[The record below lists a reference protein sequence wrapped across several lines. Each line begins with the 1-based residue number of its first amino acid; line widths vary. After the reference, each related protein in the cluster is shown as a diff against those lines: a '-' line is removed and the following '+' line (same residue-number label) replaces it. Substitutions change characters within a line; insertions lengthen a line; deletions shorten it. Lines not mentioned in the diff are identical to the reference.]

1 MTRGQAAHFPRT
13 KMYFTGFRCLG
24 CATHYSPDRDLL
36 LCPECH
42 NLLEATYDYEAIKTR
57 VDRNEIAASRRGV
70 WRWESLLPV
79 QDRSAIV
86 TLGEGDT
93 PMLRCD
99 RLAKAVG
106 VRELWLMS
114 DAANP
119 TGSLKDR
126 SVTVAATK
134 AVEFGYRILSCDSTG
149 NKASSVAAYA
159 ARAGLE
165 SVVFCPEHTPAPK
178 TTQAVFLGAKLM
190 RVRGHYAEVNAMYRR
205 LIGSGKVK
213 WYDCGTDNPYRYEG
227 KKTYAYEIAQHL
239 GWRMPDRVL
248 FPAAGGMALAKA
260 WKGFGELQQ
269 LAWASGDLPRMT
281 AVQAANC
288 APIVKAFEER
298 AERVAGIEKGPTI
311 ATAIA
316 GANPGLL
323 GDRTLQALY
332 ESGGSGVGVT
342 DDEIFKAVEELGRE
356 GLFIEPSG
364 AVTLAGLRRQLAAG
378 VIQPD
383 ERVVCVLTGSGFKDF
398 DLLAS
403 RVKLP
408 ERVIGSYEEMEE
420 AAVEV

>member
-1 MTRGQAAHFPRT
+1 
-13 KMYFTGFRCLG
+13 MYFTGFRCLG
-24 CATHYSPDRDLL
+24 CDARYAPDRDVL
-36 LCPECH
+36 LCPACH
-42 NLLEATYDYEAIKTR
+42 NLVEAMYDYEGIKSH
-57 VDRNEIAASRRGV
+57 VDRNEVAASRIGV
-70 WRWESLLPV
+70 WRWAALLPV
-79 QDRSAIV
+79 LDRNAIV

-99 RLAKAVG
+99 RLAKSVG

-159 ARAGLE
+159 ARAGME

-205 LIGSGKVK
+205 LIGAGKVK

-239 GWRMPDRVL
+239 GWKMPDRVL

-260 WKGFGELQQ
+260 WKGFGEMLK
-269 LAWASGDLPRMT
+269 LGWATGELPRMT

-288 APIVKAFEER
+288 APIVKAFLER

-323 GDRTLQALY
+323 GDRTLTALY
-332 ESGGSGVGVT
+332 QSRGSAVGVT
-342 DDEIFKAVEELGRE
+342 DEEIFQAVETLGNE

-364 AVTLAGLRRQLAAG
+364 AVTLAGLRRQVAEG
-378 VIQPD
+378 VIDPG

-408 ERVIGSYEEMEE
+408 EKVIQSYEQMEAE
-420 AAVEV
+420 AAAL

>member
-1 MTRGQAAHFPRT
+1 
-13 KMYFTGFRCLG
+13 MYFTGLRCLG
-24 CATHYSPDRDLL
+24 CATHYPPDRDVL
-36 LCPECH
+36 LCPACG
-42 NLLEATYDYEAIKTR
+42 NLLEAIYDYDRIRAH
-57 VDRNEIAASRRGV
+57 VDRNEIASSRQGV
-70 WRWESLLPV
+70 WRWASLLPV
-79 QDRSAIV
+79 LDRDAIV

-99 RLAKAVG
+99 RLARAIG
-106 VRELWLMS
+106 VRSLWLMS

-134 AVEFGYRILSCDSTG
+134 AVEFGYRVLSCDSTG

-159 ARAGLE
+159 SRAGLA

-178 TTQAVFLGAKLM
+178 TTQAVFLGATLM
-190 RVRGHYAEVNAMYRR
+190 RVRGHYAQVNAMYRQ
-205 LIGSGKVK
+205 LIASGKVQ
-213 WYDCGTDNPYRYEG
+213 WYDCGTDNPFRYEG

-260 WKGFGELQQ
+260 WKGFGEMRELG
-269 LAWASGDLPRMT
+269 WATGDLPRMT

-288 APIVKAFEER
+288 APIVHAFER
-298 AERVAGIEKGPTI
+298 RDARVAGIEKGPTI

-323 GDRTLQALY
+323 GDRTLDALY
-332 ESGGSGVGVT
+332 ESNGSAVGVT
-342 DDEIFKAVEELGRE
+342 DDEIFEAVEDLGRE

-364 AVTLAGLRRQLAAG
+364 AVTLAGLRRQVADG
-378 VIQPD
+378 VVQPD
-383 ERVVCVLTGSGFKDF
+383 ETVVCVLTGSGFKDF

-403 RVKLP
+403 RVSMP
-408 ERVIGSYEEMEE
+408 NEIIGSYDEMESR
-420 AAVEV
+420 AVAL

>member
-1 MTRGQAAHFPRT
+1 
-13 KMYFTGFRCLG
+13 MYFTGFRCLG
-24 CATHYSPDRDLL
+24 CATLQAPDRDVL
-36 LCPECH
+36 LCPQCQ
-42 NLLEATYDYEAIKTR
+42 NLLEATYDYDAIRNR
-57 VDRNEIAASRRGV
+57 VDRDEIAASRRGV
-70 WRWESLLPV
+70 WRWASLLPV
-79 QDRSAIV
+79 LDHGAIV

-159 ARAGLE
+159 ARAGME

-190 RVRGHYAEVNAMYRR
+190 RVRGHYAQVNAMYRR

-227 KKTYAYEIAQHL
+227 KKSYAYEMVQHL

-260 WKGFGELQQ
+260 WKGFGEMQKLG
-269 LAWASGDLPRMT
+269 WAQGSLPRMT

-288 APIVKAFEER
+288 APIVKAFDAR

-316 GANPGLL
+316 GADPGLL

-342 DDEIFKAVEELGRE
+342 DDEIFEAVATLGRE
-356 GLFIEPSG
+356 GFFIEPSG
-364 AVTLAGLRRQLAAG
+364 AVTLAGLRRQVADG
-378 VIQPD
+378 VIDRD

-398 DLLAS
+398 DLLAG
-403 RVKLP
+403 RVKVP
-408 ERVIGSYEEMEE
+408 QEVIEGYDAME
-420 AAVEV
+420 AAAVSL

>member
-1 MTRGQAAHFPRT
+1 
-13 KMYFTGFRCLG
+13 MYFTGLRCLG
-24 CATHYSPDRDLL
+24 CGVHHAPDSDVL
-36 LCPECH
+36 LCPNCQ
-42 NLLEATYDYEAIKTR
+42 NLLEATYDYDGIKSR
-57 VDRNEIAASRRGV
+57 VDRNEIAASRQGV
-70 WRWESLLPV
+70 WRWRALLPV
-79 QDRSAIV
+79 LDDNAIV

-159 ARAGLE
+159 ARAGLD
-165 SVVFCPEHTPAPK
+165 SVVFCPEITPAPK

-213 WYDCGTDNPYRYEG
+213 WYDCGTDNPFRYEG

-248 FPAAGGMALAKA
+248 FPAAGGMALAKT
-260 WKGFGELQQ
+260 WKGFQELEK
-269 LAWASGDLPRMT
+269 LGWAQGKLPRMT

-288 APIVKAFEER
+288 APIVQAFDAR

-332 ESGGSGVGVT
+332 ESEGSGVGVT
-342 DDEIFKAVEELGRE
+342 DDEIFDAVATLGRE
-356 GLFIEPSG
+356 GFFIEPSG
-364 AVTLAGLRRQLAAG
+364 AVTLAGLRRQVADG
-378 VIQPD
+378 VIQAD

-403 RVKLP
+403 RVKVP
-408 ERVIGSYEEMEE
+408 QVVIGSYEEML
-420 AAVEV
+420 AQAVNV

>member
-1 MTRGQAAHFPRT
+1 
-13 KMYFTGFRCLG
+13 MYFTGFRCLG
-24 CATHYSPDRDLL
+24 CGMHHAPDRDVL
-36 LCPECH
+36 LCPECG
-42 NLLEATYDYEAIKTR
+42 NLLEATYDYGGIKAH
-57 VDRNEIAASRRGV
+57 VDRNEIAADRSGL
-70 WRWESLLPV
+70 WRWGALMPV
-79 QDRSAIV
+79 LDRTAIV
-86 TLGEGDT
+86 SLGEGDT

-99 RLAKAVG
+99 RLAKAMG
-106 VRELWLMS
+106 VRELWMMS
-114 DAANP
+114 DGANP

-165 SVVFCPEHTPAPK
+165 SVVFCPEHTPVPK

-205 LIGSGKVK
+205 LIHSGKVK
-213 WYDCGTDNPYRYEG
+213 WYDCGTDNPFRYEG
-227 KKTYAYEIAQHL
+227 KKSYAYEIAQHL

-260 WKGFGELQQ
+260 WKGFRELRT
-269 LAWASGDLPRMT
+269 LDWAEGALPRMT

-288 APIVKAFEER
+288 APIVKAFEAR
-298 AERVAGIEKGPTI
+298 ADRVAGIEKGPTV

-316 GANPGLL
+316 GADPGLL
-323 GDRTLQALY
+323 GDYTLQALY
-332 ESGGSGVGVT
+332 DSCGSGVGVT
-342 DDEIFKAVEELGRE
+342 DEEIFEAVAILGRE
-356 GLFIEPSG
+356 GFFIEPSG
-364 AVTLAGLRRQLAAG
+364 AVSVAGLRRQVAEG
-378 VIQPD
+378 VISKD

-403 RVKLP
+403 RVEVP
-408 ERVIGSYEEMEE
+408 RQVIADYEEMERE
-420 AAVEV
+420 AICV